1 MSVRNCTSIVD
12 GSSCRLPA
20 TARPSSFEWRSPIL
34 AKRRFIHYSYVSRAP
49 MSYVTLAK
57 TVFDIEIDGLRQ
69 TRACLNDRF
78 SEAVNSIVKCL
89 SHRGKVVVTGIG
101 KSGKI
106 GHKIAATL
114 TSTGTTSVV
123 LDSVDA
129 LHGDLGVINDGD
141 CILALSY

>member
-1 MSVRNCTSIVD
+1 
-12 GSSCRLPA
+12 
-20 TARPSSFEWRSPIL
+20 
-34 AKRRFIHYSYVSRAP
+34 

-57 TVFDIEIDGLRQ
+57 TVFDTEIDGLRH
-69 TRACLNDRF
+69 TRACLGESF
-78 SEAVNSIVKCL
+78 SKAVETIVKCL
-89 SHRGKVVVTGIG
+89 ASHGKVVVTGIG

-114 TSTGTTSVV
+114 TSTGATSVV

-141 CILALSY
+141 CVLALSYSGETEELSRILPAI